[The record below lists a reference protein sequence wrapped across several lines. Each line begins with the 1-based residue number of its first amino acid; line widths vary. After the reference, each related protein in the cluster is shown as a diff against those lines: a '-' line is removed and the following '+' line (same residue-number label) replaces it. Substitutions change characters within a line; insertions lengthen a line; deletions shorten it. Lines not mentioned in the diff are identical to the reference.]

1 MIDNNDL
8 NDSFG
13 ADGNNAN
20 VLKSSDYK
28 QANIHNYMS
37 NQNDMEDNNVD
48 PSALIIF
55 HTNNIQN
62 IIQKST

>member
-20 VLKSSDYK
+20 VLKSSDNDYK
-28 QANIHNYMS
+28 QAHNYMS
-37 NQNDMEDNNVD
+37 TQNDMEDNNVD

-62 IIQKST
+62 IIQRST